1 MDKEHQVAIIK
12 TLMPYLAAL
21 PQSKINEGSLVI
33 YARAL
38 SCLSLEQID
47 AAMLKLMRTSKF
59 FPTVAEIFE
68 QVENIQHFARGTN
81 APTADEA
88 WGEAMK
94 QAHDKSVYSKWE
106 YSCEAVKIAVKRF
119 GKNELCCLETDNVNT
134 ARAQFMRIYESVIKQ
149 SKDKKTNKSVLK
161 ALPKTTVQAITGRL
175 ADKMDIE
182 NLPAGKKEGA

>member
-1 MDKEHQVAIIK
+1 MDKNHQASIVKVLVPYAVAW
-12 TLMPYLAAL
+12 
-21 PQSKINEGSLVI
+21 PQSKINDATYVI

-38 SCLSLEQID
+38 SCLSLTQID

-59 FPTVAEIFE
+59 FPTIAEIFE
-68 QVENIQHFARGTN
+68 QVENIQHFARGTD

-88 WGEAMK
+88 WGEAMRL
-94 QAHDKSVYSKWE
+94 AHDKSVYGKWE

-149 SKDKKTNKSVLK
+149 HKDKKINKSVLK
-161 ALPKTTVQAITGRL
+161 ALPKQTVKALVYNL

-182 NLPAGKKEGA
+182 NLPVGKKGA